1 MDNEYLDNL
10 IEKLGERL
18 KTLRIQANYR
28 TQYEF
33 LKAYTGST
41 KRSSIISR
49 FESGVNIDF
58 ETAIKYARVLK
69 LTLLSIFDIDG
80 RFTLKVY
87 EDKTPFKTRFSSELQ
102 RLGKRI
108 KVIRENGKLT
118 QSDIYERSG
127 ISEAKLSLYEQGKED
142 IEFKTIAGIAYGL
155 GVEIWELFWE
165 EQEDKNG

>member
-10 IEKLGERL
+10 IEKLGRRL
-18 KTLRIQANYR
+18 RILRIQANYR

-58 ETAIKYARVLK
+58 ETAIKYARILK
-69 LTLLSIFDIDG
+69 LTLLSIFDIEAK
-80 RFTLKVY
+80 FPLKAY
-87 EDKTPFKTRFSSELQ
+87 DDQTSFNTRFSRELLL
-102 RLGKRI
+102 LGKRI
-108 KVIRENGKLT
+108 KGIRENDKLT
-118 QSDIYERSG
+118 QSDIFEKSG
-127 ISEAKLSLYEQGKED
+127 ISESKLSLYEQGKED

-155 GVEIWELFWE
+155 GIEIWELF
-165 EQEDKNG
+165 QE